1 MPKQT
6 IVQLLDDL
14 DGKPL
19 DESTEP
25 VQLTYDGITYN
36 LYLSDVNE
44 KKLAD
49 FIGKY
54 TEGAE
59 EVRTPVARAAGGL
72 GAKSDAQEKVEAAG
86 HTFHEVKEWALA
98 KGTFKTAKG
107 DPISPTAP
115 RLSVDVWEAFA
126 KHQDL

>member
-44 KKLAD
+44 KKLSD
-49 FIGKY
+49 FLVKY

-59 EVRTPVARAAGGL
+59 EVRTPVARSAGI
-72 GAKSDAQEKVEAAG
+72 GAKSDAQEKVEASG
-86 HTFHEVKEWALA
+86 HTFHDVKSWALE
-98 KGTFKTAKG
+98 KGTYKTAKG

-115 RLSVDVWEAFA
+115 RLSEDIWRDYAEEH
-126 KHQDL
+126 KL